1 MVAFVTLAVSNPNI
15 PFWGERHFYREIW
28 EVSVESESSTTF
40 TSMDL
45 PLMTLTPPVNIYR
58 EEVAHDKRGFEIMKF
73 PYKGI

>member
-1 MVAFVTLAVSNPNI
+1 
-15 PFWGERHFYREIW
+15 
-28 EVSVESESSTTF
+28 
-40 TSMDL
+40 MDL